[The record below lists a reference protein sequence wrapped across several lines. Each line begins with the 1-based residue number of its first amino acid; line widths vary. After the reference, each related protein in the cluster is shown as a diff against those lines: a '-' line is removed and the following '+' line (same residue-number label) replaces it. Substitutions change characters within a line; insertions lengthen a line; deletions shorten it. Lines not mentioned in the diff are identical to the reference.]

1 MSARYDVCYEEFNT
15 SDWIS
20 LMTWNRII
28 EMCFGLHIGWKESG
42 WWGNIHQLSPVT
54 HITGSFMDGMSFGWM
69 EKRKRVEAPKAPLH
83 PRRQSFCVDSS
94 LHIVSRL
101 QVWWARWK
109 KLDAFH
115 MCLRW
120 WSFAFLL
127 ICGLIFNSMS
137 QTWTWSHRSTA
148 LTWLQAIKVWAWT
161 WETNPP
167 KAGKTF
173 RYSPTILCTCKG
185 RAQFLLSWTIKNLQ
199 VKVELKMCVCGN
211 SMKFI

>member
-1 MSARYDVCYEEFNT
+1 MESNNRNVLRTTYRVKGEWMVEET
-15 SDWIS
+15 SINS
-20 LMTWNRII
+20 RLLQT
-28 EMCFGLHIGWKESG
+28 
-42 WWGNIHQLSPVT
+42 SPVP
-54 HITGSFMDGMSFGWM
+54 FYEWNVLWVDGKAQESSSS
-69 EKRKRVEAPKAPLH
+69 KSPPPPKWAAGC
-83 PRRQSFCVDSS
+83 RRQSFCVDSS

-109 KLDAFH
+109 KLDPFH

-127 ICGLIFNSMS
+127 ICGLIFNFMP

-185 RAQFLLSWTIKNLQ
+185 RAQILLSWTIKYLQ
-199 VKVELKMCVCGN
+199 IKVELKMCVCGN